1 MREAPLAGARVRE
14 AGSSKAVRPEGRTA
28 HGSGG
33 AHLAGARALG
43 ALLDVELD
51 PLAAREAIE
60 IERGIQAVAMEEVFL
75 RVLCGDEAEAAIGN
89 DLLDGTGGHHDLQHF
104 PNKVGKTR
112 PVRKGLTTRSIDAS
126 CGEGP
131 P

>member
-1 MREAPLAGARVRE
+1 SERPDHPKRSARTDGPLI
-14 AGSSKAVRPEGRTA
+14 
-28 HGSGG
+28 GSGG

-43 ALLDVELD
+43 ALLDLELD
-51 PLAAREAIE
+51 PLATREAIE
-60 IERGIQAVAMEEVFL
+60 IERGIEAVAMEEVFL
-75 RVLCGDEAEAAIGN
+75 RVLSGDEAEAAIGN

-112 PVRKGLTTRSIDAS
+112 PVRKGVTTGSIDAS
-126 CGEGP
+126 GDETP